1 MTEPELDQLA
11 LDLSTAWQ
19 SYSAAFGEPPHGT
32 QKQLRAMLC
41 FVPKTAPTN
50 QDSPA

>member
-19 SYSAAFGEPPHGT
+19 RYSAAFGEPPHGT
-32 QKQLRAMLC
+32 QRQLRAMLS
-41 FVPKTAPTN
+41 FLPKTAPAN
-50 QDSPA
+50 QASP